1 MSLIPLSSKP
11 PSNAFGDTSFCDSLP
26 LVDHP
31 IVGIKLLEVT
41 WLTMTHTET
50 TTYDGS
56 NSDAR
61 TKRTTHTKQSHD
73 NEQLFKLQHHEIPT
87 IEEQPYLT
95 ADLEERP

>member
-1 MSLIPLSSKP
+1 MSLIPLRSKP
-11 PSNAFGDTSFCDSLP
+11 PSNAFGEISCCDSLP
-26 LVDHP
+26 LVDYP

-61 TKRTTHTKQSHD
+61 NSVLGRLSV
-73 NEQLFKLQHHEIPT
+73 
-87 IEEQPYLT
+87 PYLSPCLLMST
-95 ADLEERP
+95 QPVSCCRGT